1 MIGRIF
7 WAGPVYELVPEAE
20 PDLGVLEER
29 DFIRRRPESWL
40 EGDREYSIKHAL
52 TREVAYGSLPTARR
66 AELHAAFARWFEET
80 IGGRAEYAAILA
92 HHYAEA
98 VRPEEVDLAW
108 SDRTEELATLRS
120 RALEWLE
127 RAADLA
133 IGRFEID
140 EGLGLLHRALDL
152 ETDEG
157 RRVALWRAIAQAN
170 VFKFDGEAF
179 WTSMLNALDGADPP
193 SRGDIYSVL
202 AFHTATRASMW
213 KKRPED
219 ALITGWIDRALDLS
233 ENDSPARA
241 RALIARAYLD
251 PEAAGDPAQEA
262 VDLSERLDDLELQSW
277 AWGAGMEEAMARGEY
292 EAAYG
297 WARRRADLLS
307 RLDDPDHIALLLM
320 FNVPACIATTRF
332 EEARTVI
339 QAHDEVTARLTPHH
353 RMHAAALFVDIE
365 KVTGNW
371 DAIRVLTPRVEAA
384 VEANIATPCATNV
397 NSLMTCALAH
407 FRLDD
412 PEEALRLERSADELG
427 MQGYRFEGPRVENAV
442 ARGDRAEVERT
453 LASWRPEGFWDY
465 DALIAQLNG
474 LIALGRRD
482 EIEQEAAGLRVP
494 GSYLDPF
501 VVRALG
507 FARRDSAMVQ
517 EAAGL
522 FEEIGLSWHA
532 GDTRRLRPTM

>member
-1 MIGRIF
+1 
-7 WAGPVYELVPEAE
+7 
-20 PDLGVLEER
+20 
-29 DFIRRRPESWL
+29 
-40 EGDREYSIKHAL
+40 
-52 TREVAYGSLPTARR
+52 
-66 AELHAAFARWFEET
+66 
-80 IGGRAEYAAILA
+80 
-92 HHYAEA
+92 
-98 VRPEEVDLAW
+98 
-108 SDRTEELATLRS
+108 
-120 RALEWLE
+120 
-127 RAADLA
+127 
-133 IGRFEID
+133 
-140 EGLGLLHRALDL
+140 
-152 ETDEG
+152 
-157 RRVALWRAIAQAN
+157 
-170 VFKFDGEAF
+170 
-179 WTSMLNALDGADPP
+179 
-193 SRGDIYSVL
+193 
-202 AFHTATRASMW
+202 
-213 KKRPED
+213 
-219 ALITGWIDRALDLS
+219 
-233 ENDSPARA
+233 
-241 RALIARAYLD
+241 
-251 PEAAGDPAQEA
+251 
-262 VDLSERLDDLELQSW
+262 
-277 AWGAGMEEAMARGEY
+277 
-292 EAAYG
+292 
-297 WARRRADLLS
+297 
-307 RLDDPDHIALLLM
+307 M